1 MDIKEIVVDG
11 RTFEVLDLPSESDCL
26 EFVKLPTGVICDA
39 VYEAAGLCG
48 ENIPYDPQHDT
59 IHITLPDGSSDEL
72 WVSSLAHYGII
83 PLCEIGVEPFEFVGE
98 VWGRGSAGSA
108 YIEVPDR
115 YLGKK
120 FRCVEEVS

>member
-11 RTFEVLDLPSESDCL
+11 RTFEVLDLPNDSGRL
-26 EFVKLPTGVICDA
+26 EFVKLPTGVICNA
-39 VYEAAGLCG
+39 EYNES
-48 ENIPYDPQHDT
+48 EYDT
-59 IHITLPDGSSDEL
+59 VHITLPDGSSDEF

-83 PLCEIGVEPFEFVGE
+83 PLCEIEVEPFEFVGE
-98 VWGRGSAGSA
+98 AVWSEGSAGSA